1 MLINDFY
8 YCGDVS
14 VSERQIETSVRFN
27 SAHEIFKGHFPQQPV
42 VPGVCMIQIIKEL
55 LQNHL
60 NQSFVLRST
69 GQVKFLQLVLPH
81 MMPGL
86 SIRWIEEGSGFS
98 VTAAFRLETD
108 LFKFSGKFEKL

>member
-8 YCGDVS
+8 YCGEIRVTEGQLD
-14 VSERQIETSVRFN
+14 TSVRFN

-55 LQNHL
+55 LQSHL
-60 NQSFVLRST
+60 NQTFVLRST

-81 MMPGL
+81 MSPGL

-98 VTAAFRLETD
+98 VTASFRSETD
-108 LFKFSGKFEKL
+108 LFKFTGRFEKS